1 MLFFHRGHTRMSTI
15 LFFTSDRFAFANLSP
30 SATTEKIILTP
41 DPVDG
46 SRLFIGNS
54 TMISYDARCN
64 ISTFDGSRATMTI
77 DTLNNRVGIG
87 ISSPTV
93 ALDIVD
99 AGGVRIVGP
108 TNITGATTF
117 TGNSRVIGVATA
129 TSFTGSGIGLTS
141 IPAARIVG
149 SLPAA
154 VYANATIPVAA
165 LSGYDNGSLLLS
177 GQLATDSINVSTIT
191 AQEASFSSLS
201 SGNAGIDTLSVRSFS
216 TAFGFVSTLTI
227 GRLLAGSISSGSIG
241 SLVTD
246 SGSFN
251 LVTAGTAGINVLNT
265 ALLSTGAGTA
275 SSFTVGILY
284 AATISSGSLIS
295 LSSALVSV
303 SNTGVANSANIT
315 TVSNSG
321 VTNATNITTVS
332 NAVTTNTTNITTVSN
347 TVNYLLAV
355 SNISALTISTSSGF
369 FSTISAGTV
378 FGRFAGDG
386 SLLTNLPVTTALAV
400 SNISAVTM
408 STSFGFFST
417 ISAGTVFGRFVG
429 DGSLLTNLPVT
440 TALATVSNNLTT
452 VSNSGVTNATNITT
466 VSNTVNYLLAVSNIS
481 AVTMSTSFGFFSTI
495 SAGTVFGRFVGDGSL
510 LTNLPV
516 TTALA
521 TVSNNLTVVSN
532 AETSNT
538 TNITTVSNTAN
549 YLLAVSNISAV
560 TMSTSF
566 GFFSTISAGTVFG
579 RFVGDGSLLTN
590 LPVTTALATVSNNLT
605 TVSNAGTSN
614 TSNITTV
621 SNTVN
626 YLLAVSNISAVRM
639 STSFGF
645 FSTISAG
652 TIFGRFVGDGSG
664 LTGISGGGGISI
676 VPPILSTTLLST
688 GILTASNISTVVI
701 STNAGFASSFYINRL
716 TTSTVTALL
725 GSFSSLSVGQAYIS
739 SLTVDSL
746 FIGNDIRFTNMGD
759 IIATSL
765 STILVTT
772 ANLVAVN
779 ISATIISTNYGFF
792 STISAG
798 TIYARFVGDGS
809 ALTGIASGG
818 ISIVPPVLS
827 TTFLSTGFLSARNI
841 SSLTMSTNYGFFSTI
856 SAGTVFG
863 RFAGDGSLLTNLP
876 VTAALT
882 TVSNTVN
889 YLLAVSNISAVTMS
903 TSFGFFSTISAGTV
917 FGRFVGD
924 GSLLTNLPVTTVLA
938 TVSNNLTTVSNA
950 GVSNT
955 TNITTVSNTVNYLL
969 AVSNISA
976 VTMSTSFGFF
986 STISAGTVFGRF
998 VGDGS
1003 LLTNLPVTSAL
1014 ITVSNTGVT
1023 NTTNITTVSN
1033 TVNYLLVVSNISAV
1047 TMSTSFGF
1055 FSTISTGTVFG
1066 RFVGDGSLLTGIVG
1080 GSGGMSFVPPVLSTT
1095 LLSTGDLTASIIN
1108 TDILNT
1114 RLFSTASGSASTFT
1128 IGTLFAGMISSA
1140 SIGLVLTA
1148 AGAFSSISVGTANID
1163 ILNTRLLSTASGT
1176 ASSFTIGSIFGS
1188 SGSISSII
1196 GNEAKISTVTANTL
1210 SSYIVYASSIN
1221 TPNIYVT
1228 NIYANDGGIANVV
1241 ASSLNASRAV
1251 FVQVIASSFQGSL
1264 IGKNLLTV
1272 ETY

>member
-1 MLFFHRGHTRMSTI
+1 MSTI
-15 LFFTSDRFAFANLSP
+15 LFFTNDRFAFANLSP

-54 TMISYDARCN
+54 TMISYDVRCN

-93 ALDIVD
+93 ALDVVD

-177 GQLATDSINVSTIT
+177 GHLATETLNVSTIST
-191 AQEASFSSLS
+191 QHIIFSSLS
-201 SGNAGIDTLSVRSFS
+201 GGNAEIDTLSVRSFS

-246 SGSFN
+246 SGLFN
-251 LVTAGTAGINVLNT
+251 LITAGTAGINVLNT

-284 AATISSGSLIS
+284 AATISSGTLIS

-303 SNTGVANSANIT
+303 SNTGVTNSANIT
-315 TVSNSG
+315 SVSN
-321 VTNATNITTVS
+321 NLTTVS
-332 NAVTTNTTNITTVSN
+332 NTGVTNTTNITTVSN

-355 SNISALTISTSSGF
+355 SNISA
-369 FSTISAGTV
+369 
-378 FGRFAGDG
+378 
-386 SLLTNLPVTTALAV
+386 V
-400 SNISAVTM
+400 SM

-440 TALATVSNNLTT
+440 TALTTISNAGTSNTTNITAVSNTVNYLLAVSNISAVTMSTSLGFFSTISAGTVFGRFVGDGSLLTNLPVTTALTTISNAGTSITTNITT
-452 VSNSGVTNATNITT
+452 VSNTVDYLLAVSNISAVTMSTSFGFFSTISAGTVFGRFVGDGSGLTGIGGISIVPPVLSTTLLSTGILTARNISTTTISTSYGFFSTISAGTIYARFVGDGSGLTGISGGGGISIVPPILSTTLLSTGILTASNISTVVISTNAGFASSFFINRLTTSTVTALLGSFSSISVGQAYISSLTVDSLFIGNDIGFTNMGDIIATSLSTIQVTTGNLIAINTSTTTTSTNYGFFSTISAGRIFGRFVGDGSGLTGIASGGISIIPPVLSTTLLSTGNLTACNISVGIISTIYGFFSTISAGTVFGRFVGDGSLLTNLPVTVALTT

-521 TVSNNLTVVSN
+521 TVSNNLTTVSN
-532 AETSNT
+532 SVTTNT
-538 TNITTVSNTAN
+538 TNITA
-549 YLLAVSNISAV
+549 
-560 TMSTSF
+560 
-566 GFFSTISAGTVFG
+566 
-579 RFVGDGSLLTN
+579 
-590 LPVTTALATVSNNLT
+590 
-605 TVSNAGTSN
+605 
-614 TSNITTV
+614 
-621 SNTVN
+621 
-626 YLLAVSNISAVRM
+626 
-639 STSFGF
+639 
-645 FSTISAG
+645 
-652 TIFGRFVGDGSG
+652 
-664 LTGISGGGGISI
+664 
-676 VPPILSTTLLST
+676 
-688 GILTASNISTVVI
+688 
-701 STNAGFASSFYINRL
+701 
-716 TTSTVTALL
+716 
-725 GSFSSLSVGQAYIS
+725 
-739 SLTVDSL
+739 
-746 FIGNDIRFTNMGD
+746 
-759 IIATSL
+759 
-765 STILVTT
+765 
-772 ANLVAVN
+772 
-779 ISATIISTNYGFF
+779 
-792 STISAG
+792 
-798 TIYARFVGDGS
+798 
-809 ALTGIASGG
+809 
-818 ISIVPPVLS
+818 
-827 TTFLSTGFLSARNI
+827 
-841 SSLTMSTNYGFFSTI
+841 
-856 SAGTVFG
+856 
-863 RFAGDGSLLTNLP
+863 
-876 VTAALT
+876 
-882 TVSNTVN
+882 VSNTVN

-924 GSLLTNLPVTTVLA
+924 GSLLT
-938 TVSNNLTTVSNA
+938 
-950 GVSNT
+950 
-955 TNITTVSNTVNYLL
+955 
-969 AVSNISA
+969 
-976 VTMSTSFGFF
+976 
-986 STISAGTVFGRF
+986 
-998 VGDGS
+998 
-1003 LLTNLPVTSAL
+1003 
-1014 ITVSNTGVT
+1014 
-1023 NTTNITTVSN
+1023 
-1033 TVNYLLVVSNISAV
+1033 
-1047 TMSTSFGF
+1047 
-1055 FSTISTGTVFG
+1055 
-1066 RFVGDGSLLTGIVG
+1066 GIVG
-1080 GSGGMSFVPPVLSTT
+1080 AGGGISFVPPILSTT
-1095 LLSTGDLTASIIN
+1095 LLSTGNLTASIIN

-1140 SIGLVLTA
+1140 SIGSVLTA

-1163 ILNTRLLSTASGT
+1163 ILNTRLFSTASGS
-1176 ASSFTIGSIFGS
+1176 ASTFTIGNIFGS

-1210 SSYIVYASSIN
+1210 SSYIVYASSVN

-1251 FVQVIASSFQGSL
+1251 FIQVIASSFQGSL